1 MGKTEKSYYENLY
14 EAAAILNSA
23 RDPDEVLHFF
33 VENISKALGARA
45 CSLMLLTP
53 DSKSLVHTVAYGLSN
68 WYMRKGP
75 VSADIS
81 ISEALKG
88 RPVAVLNA
96 TDDARVQYRE
106 QAKKEGIASILSV
119 PMMLRDKTIGV
130 VRVYTTKPTQ
140 FTLEDIYF
148 VGAIANLGAIAL
160 ENARLYQSLQKD
172 YDTFRREMLEWT
184 AALGSEWMAEKSVVP
199 SDE

>member
-1 MGKTEKSYYENLY
+1 MGNTEKSYYENLY
-14 EAAAILNSA
+14 EAAGVLNSA
-23 RDPDEVLHFF
+23 RDPDEVLHSF
-33 VENISKALGARA
+33 VGNIAEALGARA

-53 DSKSLVHTVAYGLSN
+53 DRKALVHTVACGLSD

-88 RPVAVLNA
+88 KPVAVQNA
-96 TDDARVQYRE
+96 TGDDRVQYRE
-106 QAKKEGIASILSV
+106 QAKREGIASILSV

-130 VRVYTTKPTQ
+130 VRVYTSEPTQ
-140 FTLEDIYF
+140 FTMDDIYF

-160 ENARLYQSLQKD
+160 ENARLYQSLKKD
-172 YDTFRREMLEWT
+172 YDTFRQDMLEWT
-184 AALGSEWMAEKSVVP
+184 AAVGSEWMAEKSVVP